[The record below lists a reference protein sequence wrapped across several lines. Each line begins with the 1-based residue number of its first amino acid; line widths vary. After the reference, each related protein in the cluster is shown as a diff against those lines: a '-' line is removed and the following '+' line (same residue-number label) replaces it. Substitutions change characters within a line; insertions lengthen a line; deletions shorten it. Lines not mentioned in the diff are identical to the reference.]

1 MNATTT
7 PRALHL
13 PDLPEVSVQIG
24 GIEPGSG
31 LDPISEVAATPRPAP
46 ALGYRLREALSSYLP
61 LLLMALLAMSTG
73 WLVNHTPQP
82 PAPTPAS
89 ALRHDPDYTMTG
101 FAITRFGPDGREVLR
116 IAGKVLRHYPATDQ
130 LEIEGVQ
137 IHAITSDGRTTDAR
151 ARRAL
156 ANGDGSEMQLLG
168 GARVISQGKGGEP
181 LELQGE
187 FLHAFLRFERLR
199 SHLPIEVRR
208 GGTVTLAGGLDYD
221 RLAGQLQLLGPVRS
235 TLQPGGRSG
244 AAAASA
250 ETAAPGP
257 VKPALVDRPATR
269 PATPPATLPE
279 RRQETRP

>member
-1 MNATTT
+1 MNAATT

-31 LDPISEVAATPRPAP
+31 LDPISEAAATPRPAP

-61 LLLMALLAMSTG
+61 VLLMALLALSTG

-82 PAPTPAS
+82 SAPTPAS

-101 FAITRFGPDGREVLR
+101 FAITRFGADGRETLR

-137 IHAITSDGRTTDAR
+137 IHATAPDDRTTDAS

-156 ANGDGSEMQLLG
+156 ANGDGSEVQLLG
-168 GARVISQGKGGEP
+168 GARVISQVKGGEP
-181 LELQGE
+181 LEMQGE
-187 FLHAFLRFERLR
+187 FLQGFLRFERLR
-199 SHLPIEVRR
+199 SHLPVRVRR

-221 RLAGQLQLLGPVRS
+221 HLEGQLQLLGPVRS
-235 TLQPGGRSG
+235 TLQPGARTG
-244 AAAASA
+244 AAAVAGAAGAVPAPVVNAPATRA
-250 ETAAPGP
+250 ET
-257 VKPALVDRPATR
+257 RPATR
-269 PATPPATLPE
+269 KD
-279 RRQETRP
+279 TRP